1 MTTAT
6 TKLKVLL
13 VGSIGNHVAT
23 FVSKLRALQ
32 KSKAG
37 PFDICFVVG
46 PVDQEIL
53 IAQNDFPLPVYLQDC
68 TRLTLPIETTIST
81 DEPTRLSHNLFGFSI
96 GNIYRI
102 STNKTS
108 STATP
113 TATAISELII
123 CSIPPRA
130 TIQDLPALSSTLHH
144 VSYVGCDILL
154 SSEWPQGMEQVI
166 PKTIDKHIDIDI
178 EIGSF
183 DVAHIALHARPRY
196 HIAPSLHYQQ
206 SNPFTHLPSSSS
218 TTSHISHVGRFIAL
232 APVTNQTTTTT
243 TTTTYKPPKSIHA
256 LGLTPL
262 HSMTMVER
270 NSIPTN
276 VQPNPYTDASYQR
289 DGDTTTTTNTT
300 LGLSEAQARRIM
312 GEMGQQD
319 YRWGTNNN
327 NNKKR
332 QPNYNNNNNDDDET
346 ITTLFLHGLHKDVS
360 NKLQTGSIALLQA
373 FEKYKV
379 EKVRRPPAAS
389 SYAFLE
395 FQTHADAKNC
405 LDDLAGEITVMGIH
419 LTLKWAS
426 QGSTTTS
433 TMQQHNMQQPSK
445 RPRLTEQDAKGS
457 STLYFRL
464 PPRVLTD
471 EITAI
476 SEQLRTYMETMLET
490 ALGDPDVTAKNEPAL
505 QVKLRLTLPSTF
517 GFLEF
522 ASHAAASM
530 VLATG
535 TGTTDGGSL
544 VTIEEITIPDELLG
558 VMLYWAPEPNKTV
571 DNTMM
576 TASGVV
582 FSRQHFP
589 VDSRSDCWFCLASP
603 GCEKHLITS
612 VFQQCYLAMPKGP
625 IHPGHILIVPVTH
638 TSQGALADSTLQ
650 DEIADLK
657 QRLYRHAKEKYQCE
671 LFVWERAIQTKG
683 GYHTHL
689 QCVPVA
695 PDIVVPLQ
703 ATIVALA
710 RKAGFALREINSDL
724 GLQALSD
731 TEEGYFYAE
740 IMSRDTKRFLHPSIG
755 SSRVPLQFGREI
767 LAVVMDQP
775 DLAHW
780 KACVLDKDKEQE
792 LAMEFRKSFEK
803 YEPTE
808 E

>member
-1 MTTAT
+1 MTT
-6 TKLKVLL
+6 
-13 VGSIGNHVAT
+13 
-23 FVSKLRALQ
+23 
-32 KSKAG
+32 
-37 PFDICFVVG
+37 
-46 PVDQEIL
+46 
-53 IAQNDFPLPVYLQDC
+53 
-68 TRLTLPIETTIST
+68 
-81 DEPTRLSHNLFGFSI
+81 
-96 GNIYRI
+96 
-102 STNKTS
+102 
-108 STATP
+108 
-113 TATAISELII
+113 
-123 CSIPPRA
+123 
-130 TIQDLPALSSTLHH
+130 
-144 VSYVGCDILL
+144 
-154 SSEWPQGMEQVI
+154 
-166 PKTIDKHIDIDI
+166 
-178 EIGSF
+178 
-183 DVAHIALHARPRY
+183 
-196 HIAPSLHYQQ
+196 
-206 SNPFTHLPSSSS
+206 
-218 TTSHISHVGRFIAL
+218 
-232 APVTNQTTTTT
+232 
-243 TTTTYKPPKSIHA
+243 
-256 LGLTPL
+256 
-262 HSMTMVER
+262 VER
-270 NSIPTN
+270 NTIPAN
-276 VQPNPYTDASYQR
+276 LQPNPYTDASYQR
-289 DGDTTTTTNTT
+289 DGTATTNTT

-312 GEMGQQD
+312 GETKQQD

-327 NNKKR
+327 NSNKR
-332 QPNYNNNNNDDDET
+332 QFNNNKNNDTATDET

-373 FEKYKV
+373 FEKYNV

-395 FQTHADAKNC
+395 FQSHADAKNC
-405 LDDLAGEITVMGIH
+405 LEDLAGEITVLGIH

-426 QGSTTTS
+426 QGNVTAN
-433 TMQQHNMQQPSK
+433 TMQPNNTLRPSK

-457 STLYFRL
+457 STLYLRL

-471 EITAI
+471 EIPAV

-490 ALGDPDVTAKNEPAL
+490 ALGDPDVTARNEPAL
-505 QVKLRLTLPSTF
+505 QVKLRLTPPSTF

-535 TGTTDGGSL
+535 TGSTDGGSL
-544 VTIEEITIPDELLG
+544 VTTEETTIPDELLG
-558 VMLYWAPEPNKTV
+558 VMLYWAPETNKTV

-657 QRLYRHAKEKYQCE
+657 QRLHYHAKEEYQCD

-695 PDIVVPLQ
+695 PDIVIPLQ

-731 TEEGYFYAE
+731 AEEGYFYAE
-740 IMSRDTKRFLHPSIG
+740 LMSRDTKRFWHPSSG
-755 SSRVPLQFGREI
+755 TSRVPLQFGREI

-780 KACVLDKDKEQE
+780 KACVLDKEKEQE

-803 YEPTE
+803 YGPTDE
-808 E
+808 